1 MKNERAVRALL
12 NCWVQ
17 FVVLREAQG
26 NDVYLPLLDC
36 CKELMDLVC
45 EAHQIDGQKLLD
57 EWQDADFNIE
67 ELIKRNAEQ

>member
-1 MKNERAVRALL
+1 MKDERAVRALL
-12 NCWVQ
+12 NCWIQ
-17 FVVLREAQG
+17 FVVLREAEH

-45 EAHQIDGQKLLD
+45 AAYQIDGQKLLD
-57 EWQDADFNIE
+57 EWQDADFSID